1 MNQAKLSVLYPKGFL
16 DKPLKWGRPDSKDFC
31 EKWEKFKVEQPLN
44 ILEESIPTTL
54 EELILNFNKIINT
67 YKAIPEHYLALNNIS
82 KILTNEES
90 VIKNA
95 LCKLDGTKGRCVKS
109 KTVTSV
115 YRSYEY
121 VSYNPI
127 LKETKKQLLILF
139 NIFKK
144 MNDTNETDIIMY
156 EDKPLFIHLFS
167 IVIDSLHVPDEKK
180 KNCTD
185 IFPMITL
192 LELLLNKKYKTI
204 LEHKIN
210 TVPLP
215 LPLPLPIS
223 EQESKANGNGN
234 GNGDDSVDDD
244 EWDKDDFEPVI
255 TSKTTEPL
263 QNQELEPEMV
273 IIIPT
278 DTSNSNTKA
287 DNDLSI
293 KKNDEDTIEAIPDE
307 WETI

>member
-1 MNQAKLSVLYPKGFL
+1 MAKPTLNVIYPKGFL
-16 DKPLKWGRPDSKDFC
+16 DKPLLSGRPDSKAFC
-31 EKWEKFKVEQPLN
+31 EKWKAFRAPEQSLN
-44 ILEESIPTTL
+44 IIEETLSTTL

-67 YKAIPEHYLALNNIS
+67 YKSNPEQSLALNTIY

-95 LCKLDGTKGRCVKS
+95 LSKLDGTKGRCVIS

-115 YRSYEY
+115 FRSYEY
-121 VSYNPI
+121 VSYNPN

-139 NIFKK
+139 NKFKQT
-144 MNDTNETDIIMY
+144 NDTNKSDIIMY

-167 IVIDSLHVPDEKK
+167 IVIDSLNVPEPDGKK
-180 KNCTD
+180 KDCTN

-210 TVPLP
+210 NI
-215 LPLPLPIS
+215 PLPIS
-223 EQESKANGNGN
+223 DDNDECKGEGKGECKGEGS
-234 GNGDDSVDDD
+234 GDDDK
-244 EWDKDDFEPVI
+244 WDKDDFEPVI
-255 TSKTTEPL
+255 TTKTTELL
-263 QNQELEPEMV
+263 QTPHPEPEPE
-273 IIIPT
+273 IIIP
-278 DTSNSNTKA
+278 SVTKN

-293 KKNDEDTIEAIPDE
+293 EKNDENKTEEIPDDWDTI
-307 WETI
+307 